1 MNIDNRIKRLEAC
14 LDAVDLPKDLQCQ
27 CINIPLGLDTEQSKT
42 LIQLEMERILTG
54 LHEAHGL
61 FNEDSIKWVIFVDPF
76 ER

>member
-1 MNIDNRIKRLEAC
+1 MNIDNRIKRLEVC

-27 CINIPLGLDTEQSKT
+27 CINIPFGLDTAQSKT
-42 LIQLEMERILTG
+42 LIRLEEERILAR

-76 ER
+76 VR